1 MPKNLRDIAQ
11 SIENLSDA
19 DLVRNY
25 EKASSE
31 KVFPDD
37 SNIIK
42 LAEKV
47 INDATKE

>member
-1 MPKNLRDIAQ
+1 MPNNLRDIAQ

-19 DLVRNY
+19 ELVHNY
-25 EKASSE
+25 EKASSD

-47 INDATKE
+47 INDTSEE